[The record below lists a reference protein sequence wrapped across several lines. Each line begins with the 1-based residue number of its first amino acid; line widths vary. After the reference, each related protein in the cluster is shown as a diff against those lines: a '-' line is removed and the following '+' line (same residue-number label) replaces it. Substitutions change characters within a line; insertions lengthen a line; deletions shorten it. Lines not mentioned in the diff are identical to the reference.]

1 MPFQCPQCSANMN
14 IEGTLGGRMHV
25 SCSRC
30 SLEDTVPYNSNP
42 DEAFLEFLN
51 RYDKNMQT
59 HETPAATQPTAPS
72 HIANN
77 VTTFQH
83 NDIIRSEEEI
93 KKMIGD
99 ENPDELT
106 QSVLYSKKDYLAD
119 YRVIRE
125 PEPEYGQSSDN
136 AGLSAQLVKALQRTG
151 VKRFYKFQRAAIK
164 SILSGDDTVIEA
176 PTASGKT
183 EAFLVPVIQN
193 IIDAETR
200 VIKDHNTYA
209 EHHGRTDRNKTSSRQ
224 VYAIFVYP
232 TKALARDQL
241 LKIQNMTKA
250 VQLTVAVLDRDT
262 DETARNKIMRHPPH
276 ILVTNFDLLHH
287 QMWRQTR
294 LSKIFHTVRILV
306 VDEAHTYS
314 GIFGSNVHYVIK
326 RLGRIAN
333 AGKLDK
339 KRIQYVA
346 SSATLNNAEKF
357 CKELFGISRITHIQ
371 GSGPSRHIEF
381 AMLFPSLRR
390 PRVLMADLTTKF
402 ATSGHQTM
410 AFSNSHRSAE
420 LLAIRCQKSKMNISV
435 HRAGLMPKQR
445 MTTEKKFKSG
455 ELQAISCTPT
465 LELGIDVG
473 STDCVVSA
481 PTPINRLIQRIGRAA
496 RRGKRHGYA
505 FLALGNDPISQYYK
519 NHPADYFEDVEQLFI
534 DPHNPYIEER
544 QILAMAHDAPIRHEE
559 STKYA
564 DVIER
569 LVLRG
574 DLKRNSTSI
583 VPNRTSQALH
593 NQTLANYSIRGMGES
608 VDIVCDGTKVGDRV
622 CPIALD
628 ELHEGAVY
636 FLAGRSYVVEKF
648 DYPKTQHA
656 VIARLPFD
664 HPYYTKALTLEYPSI
679 EGIIDKRMVNGV
691 ETAFCKLRIEKIV
704 SGYAKIRWKDA
715 YDAMQEYDYSRNFA
729 DEAMT
734 DEMSSSDMVQL
745 DEPLLY
751 TYVTKG
757 IVFCA
762 PPPSDEVQNAKIK
775 MMTDQQQPTVKQNM
789 EFSYDVQPAIN
800 KCDENYIT
808 ASGYHA
814 TEHVVIEGSNM
825 ITGGASQNLGGI
837 SMGTSGIIFIHD
849 GIIGGSGA
857 SKALYDRLEL
867 AFERGMHIVGECPC
881 TAASGCPRCIMS
893 YRCGNNNQWLH
904 KMSALEILKRINNG
918 EGTTLKLDSLKNQK
932 PIV

>member
-1 MPFQCPQCSANMN
+1 MPFQCPECRANMN
-14 IEGTLGGRMHV
+14 IEETLGGRMHV
-25 SCSRC
+25 SCCKC
-30 SLEDTVPYNSNP
+30 SLEDTVPYNSNQ
-42 DEAFLEFLN
+42 DEAFLEFLH
-51 RYDKNMQT
+51 RYDENMQA
-59 HETPAATQPTAPS
+59 HEPSAAVQTTAPS
-72 HIANN
+72 HNTNN
-77 VTTFQH
+77 ITPSQH
-83 NDIIRSEEEI
+83 NDIVRSEEEI

-99 ENPDELT
+99 EKPDEIT

-125 PEPEYGQSSDN
+125 SEPEYGQSSDK
-136 AGLSAQLVKALQRTG
+136 AGLNALLAKALQRIG
-151 VKRFYKFQRAAIK
+151 VKRFYKFQHAAIK
-164 SILSGDDTVIEA
+164 NILSGNDTIIEA

-183 EAFLVPVIQN
+183 EAFLVPVVQN
-193 IIDAETR
+193 IIDLETR
-200 VIKDHNTYA
+200 VIKDHNTYTTR
-209 EHHGRTDRNKTSSRQ
+209 HGHAGKGKTSRRQ
-224 VYAIFVYP
+224 VHAIFVYP

-241 LKIQNMTKA
+241 PKIQNMAKA
-250 VQLTVAVLDRDT
+250 AQLTAAVLDGDT
-262 DETARNKIMRHPPH
+262 DETARSRIMRNPPH

-326 RLGRIAN
+326 RLERIAN
-333 AGKLDK
+333 TGKLDK

-357 CKELFGISRITHIQ
+357 CKELFGIGKITHIR

-381 AMLFPSLRR
+381 AMLFPSLRK
-390 PRVLMADLTTKF
+390 PRVLMADLTKKF

-435 HRAGLMPKQR
+435 HRAGLMPTRR
-445 MTTEKKFKSG
+445 MITEKKFKSG

-473 STDCVVSA
+473 STDCIVSA

-496 RRGKRHGYA
+496 RKGKRHGYA

-519 NHPADYFEDVEQLFI
+519 NHPADYFVDVEQLFI
-534 DPHNPYIEER
+534 DPRNPYIEER

-574 DLKRNSTSI
+574 DLKRNNTGI
-583 VPNRTSQALH
+583 VPNRTSQASH

-608 VDIVCDGTKVGDRV
+608 VDIVYDGAKVGDRV

-628 ELHEGAVY
+628 ELHQGAVY
-636 FLAGRSYVVEKF
+636 FLAGRSYMVAKF

-656 VIARLPFD
+656 LIERLPFD
-664 HPYYTKALTLEYPSI
+664 HPYYTKALTLEHPSI
-679 EGIIDKRMVNGV
+679 EEIMDKRMVNGI

-704 SGYAKIRWKDA
+704 SGYAKIKWKDTH
-715 YDAMQEYDYSRNFA
+715 DVMQEHDYSRNSA
-729 DEAMT
+729 DEAVT
-734 DEMSSSDMVQL
+734 DEMSSSDIVQL
-745 DEPLLY
+745 DEPLFY

-762 PPPSDEVQNAKIK
+762 PHPSDEVQNAKIK
-775 MMTDQQQPTVKQNM
+775 MTTAQQQPTVQQDL
-789 EFSYDVQPAIN
+789 EFSYGVRPPIN
-800 KCDENYIT
+800 KCDEKYIT

-849 GIIGGSGA
+849 GVIGGSGA

-867 AFERGMHIVGECPC
+867 TFERCMHIVGECPC
-881 TAASGCPRCIMS
+881 TAESGCPRCIMS
-893 YRCGNNNQWLH
+893 YRCGNNNQYLH
-904 KMSALEILKRINNG
+904 KMSALEILKRINGG
-918 EGTTLKLDSLKNQK
+918 ESTTLELDSLKNQK